1 LKKVFPLTVQNLLN
15 PKQEKEHIFKKKVL
29 DEGRIYSKEGFR
41 RRKDIFKRRFSYY
54 HWGKLSPHV
63 ETFPLPQSKVMRWR
77 ILIFNKV

>member
-1 LKKVFPLTVQNLLN
+1 MFFLSVKTFPSLKTQIPNLKFNFL
-15 PKQEKEHIFKKKVL
+15 PQPFTSSFEVE
-29 DEGRIYSKEGFR
+29 EGFR

-77 ILIFNKV
+77 ISIFNKV